1 MGFKAILTNLLT
13 GKKTTY
19 VADPYSEEAEPTGLR
34 AREFATFSAISY
46 ISAAF
51 SLCEIRTFNDKK
63 ELFGLDYYRF
73 NTKTNR
79 NQTAAEWKYEF
90 MARLLFFGEALAVEW
105 NDEILIADNF
115 IRRKDVLGG
124 DVFSNISRDG
134 IIIAQELQRSDVIYV
149 KHDFGEI
156 KKHISSLLSMYD
168 LWLSESDKQMRR
180 ASGERGTFETTAI
193 ATGDTAERKKQ
204 VEFVRSRFKA
214 YFSSPNSVFTA
225 YNGEKYTP
233 QANKPTGK
241 EADNL
246 SALVD
251 NEIKLAALAFK
262 IPPALFRG
270 ETTGVSHITRNFI
283 SIAVKPP
290 ATMICQELNA
300 QLNGVKGM
308 LKGNRYFI
316 DYADI
321 QYVDVFDVADKAE
334 KLLGTSIFNVDDILR
349 KIGEPTRNTASSTKY
364 ILSKNFAVEGEVNN
378 ND

>member
-1 MGFKAILTNLLT
+1 MGLKVFLKNLFT
-13 GKKTTY
+13 EKKTINI
-19 VADPYSEEAEPTGLR
+19 ADPYSEESMPAGLR
-34 AREFATFSAISY
+34 AREFATFLAISY

-51 SLCEIRTFNDKK
+51 SLCEVRTFNNNK
-63 ELFGLDYYRF
+63 EIFGLDYYRF

-79 NQTAAEWKYEF
+79 NQTAAEWKYEY
-90 MARLLFFGEALAVEW
+90 MARFLFFGEALAVEW
-105 NDEILIADNF
+105 NDEILIADSF
-115 IRRKDVLGG
+115 IRHKDALGG
-124 DVFSNISRDG
+124 DVFSNICRDG
-134 IIIAQELQRSDVIYV
+134 VLIAQELKRSDVLYV
-149 KHDFGEI
+149 NHDFGGI
-156 KKHISSLLSMYD
+156 KKYTTSLLAMYD
-168 LWLSESDKQMRR
+168 VWLSESDRQMRR
-180 ASGERGTFETTAI
+180 ASGERGVFETTAI
-193 ATGDTAERKKQ
+193 ATGDGKDREKQ
-204 VEFVRSRFKA
+204 AEFVRSRFKA

-233 QANKPTGK
+233 QANKTTGK
-241 EADNL
+241 ESDNL
-246 SALVD
+246 SSLVD

-270 ETTGVSHITRNFI
+270 ETTGVSFITRNFI

-290 ATMICQELNA
+290 ATIICQELNA
-300 QLNGVKGM
+300 QINGVKGM

-349 KIGEPTRNTASSTKY
+349 KIGEPTRNTDSSTKY

>member
-1 MGFKAILTNLLT
+1 MGFKAMLTNLLT
-13 GKKTTY
+13 GQKTTY
-19 VADPYSEEAEPTGLR
+19 VADPYSEESEPVELR

-51 SLCEIRTFNDKK
+51 SLCEVRTFNNNK
-63 ELFGLDYYRF
+63 EIFGLDYYRF
-73 NTKTNR
+73 NTKANR

-90 MARLLFFGEALAVEW
+90 MARFLFFGEALAVEW
-105 NDEILIADNF
+105 NDEILIADGF
-115 IRRKDVLGG
+115 IRRKDALGG

-134 IIIAQELQRSDVIYV
+134 IIIAQELQRSEVIYV
-149 KHDFGEI
+149 KRDFGET
-156 KKHISSLLSMYD
+156 KKHISTLLSMYD
-168 LWLSESDKQMRR
+168 DWLSESDRQMRR
-180 ASGERGTFETTAI
+180 ASGERGVFETTSL
-193 ATGDTAERKKQ
+193 ATGDSKDRQKQAE
-204 VEFVRSRFKA
+204 FIRSRFKA

-225 YNGEKYTP
+225 YSGEKYTP
-233 QANKPTGK
+233 QAIKPSGK

-270 ETTGVSHITRNFI
+270 ETTGVSDITRNFI
-283 SIAVKPP
+283 SVAVKPP
-290 ATMICQELNA
+290 ATMICQELNGQMNGIKG
-300 QLNGVKGM
+300 QLE
-308 LKGNRYFI
+308 GNRYFI

-349 KIGEPTRNTASSTKY
+349 KIGEPTRNTKSSTQY
-364 ILSKNFAVEGEVNN
+364 ILSKNFAVEGEVK
-378 ND
+378 NDD

>member
-1 MGFKAILTNLLT
+1 MGFKAIITNLLT

-19 VADPYSEEAEPTGLR
+19 VADPYSEEEEPAGLQ

-51 SLCEIRTFNDKK
+51 SLCEVRTFNNNK
-63 ELFGLDYYRF
+63 EIFGLDYYRF

-105 NDEILIADNF
+105 NDEILIADSF
-115 IRRKDVLGG
+115 IRSKNSLGG
-124 DVFSNISRDG
+124 DVFSNISREG

-156 KKHISSLLSMYD
+156 KQHISSLLSMYD
-168 LWLSESDKQMRR
+168 SWLSESDKQMRR
-180 ASGERGTFETTAI
+180 ASGERGVFETTAI
-193 ATGDTAERKKQ
+193 ATGDTSERKKQ
-204 VEFVRSRFKA
+204 VDFVRSRFKA

-233 QANKPTGK
+233 QTYKSTGK
-241 EADNL
+241 ETDNL
-246 SALVD
+246 SVLVD

-270 ETTGVSHITRNFI
+270 ETTGVSDITRNFI

-300 QLNGVKGM
+300 QFNGVKGM

-349 KIGEPTRNTASSTKY
+349 KIGEPTRNTESSTKY